1 MKVLISILISTFC
14 IYIVICALLYAF
26 QEKLIFFPRKLKPD
40 FEFRFANDFE
50 EQFFQIDDKTTI
62 NALHFFP
69 KENKKGTILYFHG
82 NAGSLDGW
90 GDVAQEFV
98 ALGYEVF
105 IPDYR
110 GYGKSTGPFSEQAL
124 YDDARF
130 LYNFLLDL
138 SAEGAEK
145 NNARDIIIY
154 GRSLGTGVAV
164 DLASKV
170 KAKQLILET
179 PFGNF
184 PELAHS
190 QFKIFP
196 VKSLLRYQFR
206 NDLKI
211 KKVTCPIHIFHGT
224 KDQVVPYTE
233 SQQLIRILENE
244 SLLTT
249 IPNGGHNNL
258 GTFPLFWKKMKEIL

>member
-1 MKVLISILISTFC
+1 MKILISILISIFC
-14 IYIVICALLYAF
+14 IYLVICALLYAY
-26 QEKLIFFPRKLKPD
+26 QEKLIFFPRKLRTD
-40 FEFRFANDFE
+40 FEYKFVNDFE
-50 EQFFQIDDKTTI
+50 EKFFQIDDETTI

-90 GDVAQEFV
+90 GDVAQDFV
-98 ALGYEVF
+98 ALGYEVL
-105 IPDYR
+105 ISDYR
-110 GYGKSTGPFSEQAL
+110 GYGKSTGPFSEQGL

-130 LYNFLLDL
+130 LYDFLL
-138 SAEGAEK
+138 SENEAQ
-145 NNARDIIIY
+145 DIIIY

-164 DLASKV
+164 DLASQV

-179 PFGNF
+179 PFANF
-184 PELAHS
+184 PELAYS
-190 QFKIFP
+190 QFSVFP

-233 SQQLIRILENE
+233 SQQLIHILEDE
-244 SLLTT
+244 SVLTT

-258 GTFPLFWKKMKEIL
+258 GTFSLFWKKMKAILM